1 VEVKRAAWPVSGRT
15 RGRMVF
21 GTLTGAFIL
30 ALTAGAATLIAHME
44 PASLLL
50 ARRHWYRAR
59 TAHGQS
65 AETERADAGAAAVTT
80 VSWLGLVRAWV
91 TAAAA
96 GEDSLVQDTVALA
109 AALVRFDR
117 LTARATSKPVEDL
130 IARDPLMVCAE
141 IAWLALFAIG
151 L

>member
-1 VEVKRAAWPVSGRT
+1 
-15 RGRMVF
+15 MVF

-109 AALVRFDR
+109 AALVETGHLQLRP
-117 LTARATSKPVEDL
+117 A
-130 IARDPLMVCAE
+130 
-141 IAWLALFAIG
+141 
-151 L
+151 